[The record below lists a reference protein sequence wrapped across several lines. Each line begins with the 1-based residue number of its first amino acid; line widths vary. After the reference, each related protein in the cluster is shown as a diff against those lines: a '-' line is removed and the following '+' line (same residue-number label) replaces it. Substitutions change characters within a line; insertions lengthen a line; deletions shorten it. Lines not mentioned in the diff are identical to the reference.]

1 MKRML
6 VVIAAAILFLTGF
19 AVLLY
24 PHAENFFFEQKNRAE
39 IRHFRDDTSRQ
50 KALSGTPDASVPS
63 DTAALLE
70 AMQTYNGRI
79 FQEGQ
84 TGMTDAWSDVDA
96 SFDFEG
102 TGLEDEMIGYITIP
116 AMDVELPLYIG
127 ADTEH
132 LEKGAAVLAQT
143 SMPVGGENTN
153 CVIAAHRGYGGKA
166 MFREIERL
174 VPGDRVEVT
183 NLWETLEYEVVKCIV
198 ICPDD
203 IDAVKI
209 IPGEDMVTLVTCHP
223 YTKNYQRYVVYC
235 ARADENGADGTGAD
249 RTGADKPETDGTGQD
264 GEAESGGDK
273 TEPEIPWEGVD
284 YESSEPEIRR
294 EQMMSLA
301 GILTFVLACLAAAFF
316 LIRVRRGREKTGKRD
331 RKQKGSSRGWRRSRS
346 RKQKGKHN
354 VQRKSGERKKQ
365 GTEEV

>member
-1 MKRML
+1 MKRISGGIFLMIL
-6 VVIAAAILFLTGF
+6 LLAGGCLLFYPTLEDVIFR
-19 AVLLY
+19 
-24 PHAENFFFEQKNRAE
+24 FESHAE
-39 IRHFRDDTSRQ
+39 IRHFRDDASRQ
-50 KALSGTPDASVPS
+50 AALSEAPDASVSS
-63 DTAALLE
+63 DNTALLA
-70 AMQTYNGRI
+70 AMRTYNERI
-79 FQEGQ
+79 FEEGQ

-96 SFDFEG
+96 SFDFDG
-102 TGLEDEMIGYITIP
+102 SGLEKEMIGYLTIP

-127 ADTEH
+127 ADQEN
-132 LEKGAAVLAQT
+132 LGKGAAVLAQT

-174 VPGDRVEVT
+174 VPGDRVEIT

-198 ICPDD
+198 IYPDD

-235 ARADENGADGTGAD
+235 VRADENGTNGTGAD
-249 RTGADKPETDGTGQD
+249 KSETDGTGQD
-264 GEAESGGDK
+264 GKAESGGDK
-273 TEPEIPWEGVD
+273 TEPEILWEGVD

-301 GILTFVLACLAAAFF
+301 GILTFVLACMAAVFF
-316 LIRVRRGREKTGKRD
+316 LIRVRRGGKKTGKRD
-331 RKQKGSSRGWRRSRS
+331 RKQKGSSRKWRRSRS
-346 RKQKGKHN
+346 RKQK
-354 VQRKSGERKKQ
+354 KK
-365 GTEEV
+365 T